1 MSKDHEL
8 KQSKPKS
15 SPQNKTGNNL
25 YTQQKKL
32 RKLCLRGYDI
42 PSTPFLDVLISES
55 YEVSNLLPLGALFEF
70 LAPIV
75 AEKSVSKSTGLHAIF
90 CKIAILFGLSKECH
104 C

>member
-1 MSKDHEL
+1 MGGGGGGGAIFE
-8 KQSKPKS
+8 PKTLS
-15 SPQNKTGNNL
+15 M

-32 RKLCLRGYDI
+32 RKLCLRGYDKR
-42 PSTPFLDVLISES
+42 STPFLDFYISES
-55 YEVSNLLPLGALFEF
+55 YGVTNLLQNGALFEF

-90 CKIAILFGLSKECH
+90 RKIAILFGLSKECP